1 MSEARVTVSIN
12 GKDYPMACQPGEE
25 AKVMALG
32 NRIDEIARKISVST
46 GPIGESRLLVMAAL
60 IIADSLSEL
69 EKSAPSGN
77 TAGVSTAS
85 EAPDADGGADGDG
98 DDDGQ
103 KAKLAERIQN
113 LTLRLEKLASGGA

>member
-77 TAGVSTAS
+77 TAGDSTAS
-85 EAPDADGGADGDG
+85 EAPDADGDGDG

-103 KAKLAERIQN
+103 
-113 LTLRLEKLASGGA
+113 

>member
-77 TAGVSTAS
+77 TAGDSTAS
-85 EAPDADGGADGDG
+85 EAPDGDG

>member
-77 TAGVSTAS
+77 TAGDSIAS
-85 EAPDADGGADGDG
+85 EAPDADGDGD

>member
-1 MSEARVTVSIN
+1 
-12 GKDYPMACQPGEE
+12 
-25 AKVMALG
+25 MALG

-77 TAGVSTAS
+77 TAGDSTAS
-85 EAPDADGGADGDG
+85 EAPDADGDG

>member
-77 TAGVSTAS
+77 TAGDSTAS
-85 EAPDADGGADGDG
+85 EAPDADGDGD

>member
-77 TAGVSTAS
+77 TAGDSTAS
-85 EAPDADGGADGDG
+85 EAPDA
-98 DDDGQ
+98 DGQ